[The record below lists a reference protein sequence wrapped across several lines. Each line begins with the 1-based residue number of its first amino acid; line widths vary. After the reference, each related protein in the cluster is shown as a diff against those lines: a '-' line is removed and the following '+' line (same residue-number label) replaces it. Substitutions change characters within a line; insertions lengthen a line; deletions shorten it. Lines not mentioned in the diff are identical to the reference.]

1 MKTMTMKE
9 LRINEIM
16 EEQGVAQD
24 VAEQLFLDELEEE
37 YPDVNPNDTDVLE
50 MLYETDAKHE
60 EEMTPYERRI
70 RELRVQ
76 EKGYYAAVEKLNK
89 EMRCLYPDID
99 SNDLDTLKDM
109 YNTYGDLADA
119 FEKKVRRSRVFNEMS
134 GADDLQALCGFKLV
148 QINDLNDDGDLLFR
162 FENDYH
168 VAYEMIIDS
177 EGIYMCQP
185 FAVDTYGNSVD

>member
-1 MKTMTMKE
+1 MTMKE

-109 YNTYGDLADA
+109 YNTYGDPADT
-119 FEKKVRRSRVFNEMS
+119 FEKKVRRSHIFNQMS
-134 GADDLQALCGFKLV
+134 GADDLQGLCGFKLV